1 MAKTELPKLNTPGRT
16 VLAIPKVR
24 RFLDLMVEGQKLVD
38 AADAVGLKRKRARL
52 ILRDPAVRK
61 QFFQEIE
68 ELRESERARNI
79 LLAVSIR
86 DEGMTADA
94 TAASK
99 KVALEAARYLD
110 GDKEQGGITINGGQ
124 NVIAGY
130 VINLDGPSEG
140 PKLIS
145 SQRQDDAKPLINRE
159 GVTDV

>member
-1 MAKTELPKLNTPGRT
+1 MA
-16 VLAIPKVR
+16 
-24 RFLDLMVEGQKLVD
+24 
-38 AADAVGLKRKRARL
+38 
-52 ILRDPAVRK
+52 DPAIRK
-61 QFFQEIE
+61 QFFREIE

-86 DEGMTADA
+86 DDGMATDA

-110 GDKEQGGITINGGQ
+110 GGSESGGITINGGQ

-140 PKLIS
+140 PKVIS
-145 SQRQDDAKPLINRE
+145 DRNAAHAKPLIDRE

>member
-1 MAKTELPKLNTPGRT
+1 MAQTALPKLDAKGRT

-24 RFLDLMVEGQKLVD
+24 RFLDLMVEGQKLND
-38 AADAVGLKRKRARL
+38 AADAVGLRRKRARL

-86 DEGMTADA
+86 DDGMTDGA

-110 GDKEQGGITINGGQ
+110 GGSEGGTTNNFNGPT
-124 NVIAGY
+124 VIAGY
-130 VINLDGPSEG
+130 VINLEGPSEG
-140 PKLIS
+140 PKVISDRSAVGAKSLI
-145 SQRQDDAKPLINRE
+145 DRE